1 MKKTTKNVQE
11 YLRDIEQWLHEQ
23 DNRSAVVFL
32 CERHDGG
39 PEFGCR
45 LGGEGQ
51 LMFETLVYTMMKKEE
66 VREFLYAAVAA
77 VEKLL
82 ADEQCDMKNQNT
94 PTLNQ

>member
-11 YLRDIEQWLHEQ
+11 YLRDIEQWLREQ

-32 CERHDGG
+32 CEGHDEG

-51 LMFETLVYTMMKKEE
+51 LMFETLVYTMMEKAE
-66 VREFLYAAVAA
+66 VREYLYAAVAA
-77 VEKLL
+77 TEKLL
-82 ADEQCDMKNQNT
+82 AEEQGDAPKQNT
-94 PTLNQ
+94 PTLN